1 MPASDPRLTPEQEQT
16 LASLAYPER
25 IQAYLDTLRYPSGP
39 ENRRPARVMAEGQAH
54 CLDGAL
60 FAAFALR
67 RLGHPPVIIDLLPD
81 PGMDDDHVLAI
92 YRCGKGYGALAK
104 SNFTG
109 LRLREPV
116 YRSPRELVMSYF
128 DFYFNVQGLKTLR
141 YYTPQV
147 RLERL
152 DHLDWMTSDAGVDAI
167 EKHLYTLRKIPLLAP
182 EMIAALT
189 PADPLTYRAGTLVVN
204 PDGLYKPHSQHPPS

>member
-1 MPASDPRLTPEQEQT
+1 MPDSQAHFSPEQEET
-16 LASLAYPER
+16 LAALTSPER
-25 IQAYLDTLRYPSGP
+25 IQAYLDGLQYPSGP
-39 ENRRPARVMAEGQAH
+39 ENRCPAKVMAEGKAH

-67 RLGHPPVIIDLLPD
+67 RLGHPPVIVDLLPE
-81 PGMDDDHVLAI
+81 PGSDDDHVLVI
-92 YRCGKGYGALAK
+92 FRCGRGMGALAK

-116 YRSPRELVMSYF
+116 YRSLRELVMSYF
-128 DFYFNVQGLKTLR
+128 DFYFNMDGVKTLR
-141 YYTPQV
+141 FYSPPV

-152 DHLDWMTSDAGVDAI
+152 DHLGWMASDAGVDAI
-167 EKHLYTLRKIPLLAP
+167 EKHLYTLRKIPLLTP
-182 EMIAALT
+182 EMIAGLS

-204 PDGLYKPHSQHPPS
+204 PDGLYKPHSPHQSA

>member
-1 MPASDPRLTPEQEQT
+1 MPDQKLHLSPEQENT
-16 LASLAYPER
+16 LAALTSPER
-25 IQAYLDTLRYPSGP
+25 IQTYLDTLQYPSGN
-39 ENRRPARVMAEGQAH
+39 ENRCPSRVMAEGQAH

-67 RLGHPPVIIDLLPD
+67 RLGYPPVIVDLLPE
-81 PGMDDDHVLAI
+81 PGADDDHVLAI
-92 YRCGKGYGALAK
+92 YRCGVGFGALAK

-109 LRLREPV
+109 LRRREPV

-128 DFYFNVQGLKTLR
+128 DFYFNVDGVKTLR
-141 YYTPQV
+141 FYTPQV

-152 DHLDWMTSDAGVDAI
+152 DYLGWMNLDAGVDAI
-167 EKHLYTLRKIPLLAP
+167 EQRLYTLRKIPLLTSG
-182 EMIAALT
+182 MIAALT

-204 PDGLYKPHSQHPPS
+204 PAGLYKPQQPHKS

>member
-1 MPASDPRLTPEQEQT
+1 MPASETPLSPEQEQI
-16 LASLAYPER
+16 LASLTSPER
-25 IQAYLDTLRYPSGP
+25 IQAYLDTLQYPSGP

-67 RLGHPPVIIDLLPD
+67 RLGHPPVIIDMLPD

-92 YRCGKGYGALAK
+92 YRCGKGFGALAK

-109 LRLREPV
+109 LRRREPV
-116 YRSPRELVMSYF
+116 YRSLRELVMSYF
-128 DFYFNVQGLKTLR
+128 DFYFNMHGVKTLR

-147 RLERL
+147 RLEGL
-152 DHLDWMTSDAGVDAI
+152 DHLGWMTSDAGVDAI
-167 EKHLYTLRKIPLLAP
+167 EKRLYTLRKIPLLTP
-182 EMIAALT
+182 EMIAALN
-189 PADPLTYRAGTLVVN
+189 PADPLTYRSGTLVVN
-204 PDGLYKPHSQHPPS
+204 PDGLYQPQTSSRPA